1 MDDVRVVVVGV
12 VGSSIL
18 WHEPH
23 TLVLSNNNR
32 WCPRSRV
39 VGIDWRDELRQQ
51 HNRNDHGSQAQHY
64 RSPPR
69 HPSLL
74 VAIQRDT
81 AMSWIESEQR
91 AEQKKVRIN
100 SKSKQQSRWINH
112 NDSLVIISLSVD
124 SMAMNHKQ
132 EGARSRVAVWM
143 KRTRE
148 SKVEVSSKQTTIKQ
162 KQWINN
168 QYNSPIVIIRAVCN
182 VANRWSKHVIV
193 EIE

>member
-32 WCPRSRV
+32 RSPRSSQGRKLSV
-39 VGIDWRDELRQQ
+39 DALRQGN
-51 HNRNDHGSQAQHY
+51 NRNDHGSQAQHY